1 MFKLAEPPLNVNVN
15 FCVDCYIFIFHCFF
29 FLFAEMSGW
38 RGLLPGHVL
47 QQDEQPLRQDCHVS
61 ALLQQEQGGRVQE
74 WVLPGPLLSRGLYS
88 THPQVPR
95 YRIEL
100 YSAHPIQPTRILVLI
115 KGTIPRDFWPPVFN
129 HSNQLGPLTT
139 SDQCVIIVSIL
150 VTFSPSYSN
159 FSIEKNKFH
168 PRDYQTTSTNI
179 TKI

>member
-1 MFKLAEPPLNVNVN
+1 MFQNRFRRIRSRSCLEISAPTPLGPALQHWCSNWLNLPWMWMWSFVWIVIYLSST
-15 FCVDCYIFIFHCFF
+15 VFF
-29 FLFAEMSGW
+29 SFLQ
-38 RGLLPGHVL
+38 PGHVL

-129 HSNQLGPLTT
+129 HSNLQYMGQGPM
-139 SDQCVIIVSIL
+139 
-150 VTFSPSYSN
+150 
-159 FSIEKNKFH
+159 E
-168 PRDYQTTSTNI
+168 
-179 TKI
+179 